1 MVNKW
6 TVYRHISPSGKVYIG
21 ITSKENVNKRWR
33 YGTGY
38 SSCIIFQNTINK
50 YGWNNITHEVL
61 FTDLIEDRAKNLE
74 KDLIRH
80 YKNLNISLNITDG
93 GNGTLGRVF
102 SKETILK
109 MKNSHK
115 GKVLS
120 KSHRENMRIAQLKRT
135 KYEISKTGKDNI
147 KNGLLKYYK
156 THSSPRKGIV
166 LSDEEKYKNMMSQK
180 TRKSI
185 IQYDLDMNFIAE
197 FPSISYASKV
207 TGLTLSRIA
216 ECCRGK
222 TNKYKNYYWRYKD
235 GK

>member
-1 MVNKW
+1 MEIWDWVFQL
-6 TVYRHISPSGKVYIG
+6 YYISKY
-21 ITSKENVNKRWR
+21 
-33 YGTGY
+33 Y
-38 SSCIIFQNTINK
+38 K

-61 FTDLIEDRAKNLE
+61 FTDLTEDRAKNLE

-93 GNGTLGRVF
+93 G
-102 SKETILK
+102 
-109 MKNSHK
+109 
-115 GKVLS
+115 
-120 KSHRENMRIAQLKRT
+120 
-135 KYEISKTGKDNI
+135 
-147 KNGLLKYYK
+147 
-156 THSSPRKGIV
+156 
-166 LSDEEKYKNMMSQK
+166 
-180 TRKSI
+180 
-185 IQYDLDMNFIAE
+185 DMNFIAE

>member
-61 FTDLIEDRAKNLE
+61 FTDLTEDRAKNLE

-109 MKNSHK
+109 MKNSH
-115 GKVLS
+115 
-120 KSHRENMRIAQLKRT
+120 E
-135 KYEISKTGKDNI
+135 
-147 KNGLLKYYK
+147 
-156 THSSPRKGIV
+156 
-166 LSDEEKYKNMMSQK
+166 
-180 TRKSI
+180 
-185 IQYDLDMNFIAE
+185 
-197 FPSISYASKV
+197 
-207 TGLTLSRIA
+207 
-216 ECCRGK
+216 
-222 TNKYKNYYWRYKD
+222 RY
-235 GK
+235 

>member
-21 ITSKENVNKRWR
+21 ITSKENVNKRQR

-50 YGWNNITHEVL
+50 
-61 FTDLIEDRAKNLE
+61 
-74 KDLIRH
+74 
-80 YKNLNISLNITDG
+80 
-93 GNGTLGRVF
+93 
-102 SKETILK
+102 
-109 MKNSHK
+109 
-115 GKVLS
+115 
-120 KSHRENMRIAQLKRT
+120 
-135 KYEISKTGKDNI
+135 
-147 KNGLLKYYK
+147 
-156 THSSPRKGIV
+156 
-166 LSDEEKYKNMMSQK
+166 
-180 TRKSI
+180 
-185 IQYDLDMNFIAE
+185 YDLDMNFIAE

-207 TGLTLSRIA
+207 TGLTLSRIT